1 MTAIRLTACKNQIR
15 SRLQRG
21 CMKKSAVIS
30 DCEKYR
36 YQLIRQWDDNK
47 NLALFIGLNPSIA
60 DDEIDDPTIRRCIGF
75 AKRERFGGFIMANL
89 FAYRATSPCDMKS
102 AEQPVGEL
110 NEYWLEQS
118 ISSCKVVIVCWGGN
132 DSHLNRHIEV
142 NELLKKHANNTP
154 ILCFGKTKAGQP
166 KHPLYLASNTELIN
180 YFN

>member
-1 MTAIRLTACKNQIR
+1 MSNKSPFLRHSFHYQFCKYSTKFLSVLFFPFSVLT
-15 SRLQRG
+15 
-21 CMKKSAVIS
+21 
-30 DCEKYR
+30 
-36 YQLIRQWDDNK
+36 
-47 NLALFIGLNPSIA
+47 P
-60 DDEIDDPTIRRCIGF
+60 
-75 AKRERFGGFIMANL
+75 FGGFIMANL

-132 DSHLNRHIEV
+132 GSHLNRHIEV

>member
-1 MTAIRLTACKNQIR
+1 M
-15 SRLQRG
+15 G
-21 CMKKSAVIS
+21 KS
-30 DCEKYR
+30 
-36 YQLIRQWDDNK
+36 
-47 NLALFIGLNPSIA
+47 
-60 DDEIDDPTIRRCIGF
+60 EIDILAEELKEFYFDALGENNGRV
-75 AKRERFGGFIMANL
+75 

-132 DSHLNRHIEV
+132 GSHLNRHIEV